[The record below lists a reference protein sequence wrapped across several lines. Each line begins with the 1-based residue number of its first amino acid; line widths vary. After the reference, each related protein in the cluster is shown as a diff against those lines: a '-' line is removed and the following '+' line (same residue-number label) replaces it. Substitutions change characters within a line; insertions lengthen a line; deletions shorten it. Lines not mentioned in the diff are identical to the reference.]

1 MVAGEVE
8 VVEVVGQ
15 MGRFG
20 GDQLVLLRPGGDI
33 IIRAL
38 KGARLV
44 LLGGEPLE
52 GSRHIYWNFVSSSRQ
67 ERILQAAETGARAV
81 FPGCPLKTAS
91 HYRIQRAGGSSNN
104 RRNARTTSA

>member
-1 MVAGEVE
+1 MVAGE
-8 VVEVVGQ
+8 VEVVGQ

-20 GDQLVLLRPGGDI
+20 ADQLVLLRPGGDI

-104 RRNARTTSA
+104 RRNALTTSA

>member
-1 MVAGEVE
+1 MVVGEVD
-8 VVEVVGQ
+8 VVGQ

-91 HYRIQRAGGSSNN
+91 HYRIQRAGDSSNN
-104 RRNARTTSA
+104 RRNALTTSA

>member
-1 MVAGEVE
+1 M
-8 VVEVVGQ
+8 
-15 MGRFG
+15 
-20 GDQLVLLRPGGDI
+20 RPGGDI

-52 GSRHIYWNFVSSSRQ
+52 GLRHIYWNFVSSRQ

-81 FPGCPLKTAS
+81 FPGCPLKTTS
-91 HYRIQRAGGSSNN
+91 HYRAPGAGGSSNS
-104 RRNARTTSA
+104 RREAPTTST

>member
-1 MVAGEVE
+1 MVAGE
-8 VVEVVGQ
+8 VEVVGQ

-20 GDQLVLLRPGGDI
+20 ADQLVLLRPGGDI

-67 ERILQAAETGARAV
+67 ERILQAAEYWRARR
-81 FPGCPLKTAS
+81 FPGLPAEDCLPLPDTGRWRFK
-91 HYRIQRAGGSSNN
+91 
-104 RRNARTTSA
+104 